1 MSDFFMHQMVIA
13 VIPYGKGGRILTKN
27 KFPKSVSF
35 NLKNTTDLAILK
47 HVKKRNFSGYVKKLI
62 LEDMRKNNIQLADTP
77 AEQPVLSKM
86 EQLQQKLEL
95 AKNNVNGNTQHSTD
109 T

>member
-1 MSDFFMHQMVIA
+1 MS
-13 VIPYGKGGRILTKN
+13 KN

-35 NLKNTTDLAILK
+35 NLKNATDQAILN

-62 LEDMRKNNIQLADTP
+62 VKDMKENNIPLADTP
-77 AEQPVLSKM
+77 TEQPVLSKM

-95 AKNNVNGNTQHSTD
+95 AKNNVNSNTQRSTD

>member
-1 MSDFFMHQMVIA
+1 M
-13 VIPYGKGGRILTKN
+13 TKN

-35 NLKNTTDLAILK
+35 NLKNPTDQAILK

-62 LEDMRKNNIQLADTP
+62 LEDMRINNVQIIQVPQSAPST
-77 AEQPVLSKM
+77 LSKL
-86 EQLQQKLEL
+86 EQLQRKMESS
-95 AKNNVNGNTQHSTD
+95 KNKINSSSNHNAD

>member
-1 MSDFFMHQMVIA
+1 MS
-13 VIPYGKGGRILTKN
+13 KN

-35 NLKNTTDLAILK
+35 NLKNATDQAILK

-62 LEDMRKNNIQLADTP
+62 LEDMRINNIQIADTP

-86 EQLQQKLEL
+86 EQLQQKLAS
-95 AKNNVNGNTQHSTD
+95 AKNNVNSSTQHNANT
-109 T
+109 

>member
-1 MSDFFMHQMVIA
+1 MS
-13 VIPYGKGGRILTKN
+13 KN

-35 NLKNTTDLAILK
+35 NLKNTTDQAILK

-62 LEDMRKNNIQLADTP
+62 LADMKENNISITDAP

-86 EQLQQKLEL
+86 EQLQRKLDL
-95 AKNNVNGNTQHSTD
+95 AKNNINSNTKQSADAKSDSEKHN
-109 T
+109 

>member
-1 MSDFFMHQMVIA
+1 M
-13 VIPYGKGGRILTKN
+13 TKN

-35 NLKNTTDLAILK
+35 NLKNAQDQAILK

-62 LEDMRKNNIQLADTP
+62 LEDMKQNNIPLADTP

-86 EQLQQKLEL
+86 EQLQRKLES
-95 AKNNVNGNTQHSTD
+95 AKNNVNSSTYHNTDS
-109 T
+109 

>member
-1 MSDFFMHQMVIA
+1 MS
-13 VIPYGKGGRILTKN
+13 KN

-35 NLKNTTDLAILK
+35 NLKNATDQAILN

-62 LEDMRKNNIQLADTP
+62 VKDMKENNIPLADTP
-77 AEQPVLSKM
+77 VEQPVLSKM

-95 AKNNVNGNTQHSTD
+95 AKNNVNSSAHHNTDS
-109 T
+109 